1 MQFGLAAYDL
11 ADPYTS
17 VTGRNANYLDLYLA
31 FKALELVVRRLG
43 KAEVAKK
50 IGVELRKLDY
60 MIRDGE
66 FPPGAKIGKPV
77 EWLEEVVDA
86 WLELTFAPQ
95 REWIHR
101 AATAKQFSGADDAP
115 ALALA
120 IPTVQP
126 IASESASPPSRV
138 ITTTLHAAGVPTP
151 VRLV

>member
-1 MQFGLAAYDL
+1 MRSGLAAYDL
-11 ADPYTS
+11 ANPYTS

-43 KAEVAKK
+43 KEEVAKK
-50 IGVELRKLDY
+50 IGVELRRLDY
-60 MIRDGE
+60 MISDGK
-66 FPPGAKIGKPV
+66 FPPGARIGKPV

-95 REWIHR
+95 REWIRR
-101 AATAKQFSGADDAP
+101 AAIAKQFSGVDDAP

-120 IPTVQP
+120 IPTAQP
-126 IASESASPPSRV
+126 SASESASPPSRV
-138 ITTTLHAAGVPTP
+138 ITTTLCASAVPAP